1 MTVVPKITNKL
12 LVIISA
18 ERTQSYQWHI
28 RKRTKTVRL
37 NFLSNYLYETA
48 GLSLPAYNDFGYY
61 SKTRKAFIPYEEA
74 EGKEAEILELYR
86 ILQYNSLFDK
96 ENRSQV
102 FFPTAS

>member
-1 MTVVPKITNKL
+1 MN
-12 LVIISA
+12 A
-18 ERTQSYQWHI
+18 
-28 RKRTKTVRL
+28 
-37 NFLSNYLYETA
+37 
-48 GLSLPAYNDFGYY
+48 FGYY
-61 SKTRKAFIPYEEA
+61 SKTRETFIPYEEA